1 MSAQSLF
8 VQFRMLVIYE
18 YFICAREHIT
28 QKLVQKRTKWFL
40 VDKPNS
46 ISRVCVYVVWSRV
59 AGRWN
64 VPRLLVQ
71 MERRYTNESVQPAID
86 CHRIR
91 AHQSA
96 QTRRS
101 ICVHEHD
108 RLASCIRCW
117 WQQQQV
123 RVPTSFLVLI
133 NEIIMFRMVVNA
145 VIRSDF
151 QSDRCCYF
159 CCAWWWWSWCLACR
173 EHLKCS
179 AIAMNSIRILV
190 DILNT
195 QHGIHMS
202 IMDENVR
209 KSL

>member
-1 MSAQSLF
+1 MSAPSLF

-145 VIRSDF
+145 VMMIMMSRMPRTSEMLGNRHEF
-151 QSDRCCYF
+151 NTNSGRHSEHT
-159 CCAWWWWSWCLACR
+159 AWNSYEYYGWECKKIA
-173 EHLKCS
+173 LKTRDKK
-179 AIAMNSIRILV
+179 SI
-190 DILNT
+190 
-195 QHGIHMS
+195 
-202 IMDENVR
+202 
-209 KSL
+209 